1 MASNYFDIKAARK
14 AGFNDEQIADELGKT
29 INFDVSGARKA
40 GIGEQEIISEIT
52 ANPTYGMSTTDRTV
66 AGVQQGL
73 YSLARSSLKTSPA
86 ALVYEKLSGNE
97 VMPSRAET
105 DKPLLNTTAGQV
117 GSILGGAAPFMAM
130 PIGGFAGAA
139 GSMVS
144 KVAPKLGQWLGKS
157 VVTDATLGGAVQGA
171 AQPGDLATNVKEGAI
186 GGVAG
191 GALVKWLSKLNR
203 PITNMLSSAKQGVA
217 DKAQAMGYKLTPG
230 QLTDSRLTQGVEA
243 VSAGLPFIGPKMK
256 GIANANQVNTN
267 RRALAEI
274 GETADAATP
283 EVMGEAEKK
292 LGAQFNTLTTGKSIK
307 LDTPFV
313 DSLQAVREQQSLLP
327 KALRNSKIESL
338 IDEWTS
344 VPQRFPGK
352 VSISGEVYQANRS
365 VLTKEAK
372 ANYSTNP
379 QLAAAYEGLRNAL
392 DDVAGRSLPKAE
404 QQAWEKVRRQYGN
417 MKLIEKAVDP
427 STGDISAA
435 KLGTILKRERPK
447 EFTYGRGENP
457 LVDIGMYGQA
467 FKPKIPNSGT
477 AERLFALDLLK
488 NPIGGVTSGVAG
500 ALAYPLQ
507 SAALAM
513 PNNLSKGFINTP
525 EWLRS
530 HSARLIETVLAQ
542 KHLSNQSR
550 GK

>member
-1 MASNYFDIKAARK
+1 MAANYFDIKAARK

-97 VMPSRAET
+97 VLPSRAET
-105 DKPLLNTTAGQV
+105 DKPLLKTTAGQV

-130 PIGGFAGAA
+130 PVGGFAGAA

-157 VVTDATLGGAVQGA
+157 VIADATLGGAVQGA
-171 AQPGDLATNVKEGAI
+171 AQPDGDVLTNVKEGAM
-186 GGVAG
+186 G
-191 GALVKWLSKLNR
+191 GALGGAAVKAVGKLNR
-203 PITNMLSSAKQGVA
+203 PITNMLGNAKQGVA

-256 GIANANQVNTN
+256 RIANANQVNTN
-267 RRALAEI
+267 RRVLAEI

-283 EVMGEAEKK
+283 EVMGAAEQR
-292 LGAQFNTLTTGKSIK
+292 LGEQFTTLTAGKQIR
-307 LDTPFV
+307 LDKAFS
-313 DSLQAVREQQSLLP
+313 DSLQAVKDQQGKLSDS
-327 KALRNSKIESL
+327 LRNPKIESL
-338 IDEWTS
+338 INDWS
-344 VPQRFPGK
+344 KVPGQYPGK
-352 VSISGEVYQANRS
+352 VSISSEVYQANRS

-372 ANYSTNP
+372 ANYATNP
-379 QLAAAYEGLRNAL
+379 QLAAAYEGLRDAL
-392 DDVAGRSLPKAE
+392 DDVAGRSLPKE
-404 QQAWEKVRRQYGN
+404 QQQAWQKARRQYGN
-417 MKLIEKAVDP
+417 MRMIEKALDP
-427 STGDISAA
+427 ATGNIDPA

-447 EFTYGRGENP
+447 EFIYGRGDNP
-457 LVDIGMYGQA
+457 LVDIGLYGQA
-467 FKPKIPNSGT
+467 FKPPIPNSGT

-488 NPIGGVTSGVAG
+488 NPIGGVTSGAAG
-500 ALAYPLQ
+500 ALAYPFQ
-507 SAALAM
+507 SLALAA
-513 PNNLSKGFINTP
+513 PNKFAKGFINTP
-525 EWLRS
+525 EWLRNNT
-530 HSARLIETVLAQ
+530 ARLLETVSAQ
-542 KHLSNQSR
+542 KRINDQR
-550 GK
+550 